1 MKTEATTA
9 LTAAMQNTPQDKTL
23 KLSPLGTFFNM
34 IAEHKKE
41 LEKLG
46 LTSVKAS
53 KPEHE
58 EKPQVDGD
66 PPQTLCRSL
75 CFVMQG
81 KCHVR
86 IPKVYEGSSAV
97 EKEMFIVRPGEHF
110 GASDLL

>member
-1 MKTEATTA
+1 MKNEATSA
-9 LTAAMQNTPQDKTL
+9 MAAAMQNTPQDKTL

-41 LEKLG
+41 MERLG
-46 LTSVKAS
+46 IKSTSS
-53 KPEHE
+53 LPKPEMD
-58 EKPQVDGD
+58 KRKDGD
-66 PPQTLCRSL
+66 PPETLCRSL

-86 IPKVYEGSSAV
+86 IPKLDL
-97 EKEMFIVRPGEHF
+97 EMFVVRPGEHF